1 MDSRTASQ
9 HPDIDACGLNGSID
23 QGRPCFMDLE
33 VNHKGH
39 RRLYPIYPSSRLIH
53 PTGKFNVTS
62 DPYRPILTTSMPL
75 LSLWEEILPS
85 VLKRLNDNE
94 RSALSLV
101 MELGG

>member
-23 QGRPCFMDLE
+23 QGGPCFMDLE

-39 RRLYPIYPSSRLIH
+39 RRLYPIYPSSRLTH
-53 PTGKFNVTS
+53 SPGKLNVA
-62 DPYRPILTTSMPL
+62 RAILTTSMPL